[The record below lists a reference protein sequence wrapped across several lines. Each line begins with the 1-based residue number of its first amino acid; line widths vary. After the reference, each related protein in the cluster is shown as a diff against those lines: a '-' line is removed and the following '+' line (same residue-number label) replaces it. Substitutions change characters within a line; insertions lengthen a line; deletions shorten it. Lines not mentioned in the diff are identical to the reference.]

1 MTRSEIALLLG
12 LAAARDNR
20 RIDEVMVA
28 AWYEDLGDLDFADA
42 REALRRHYRES
53 TERVMPAHI
62 RQLVRA
68 IRQERRRGSPH
79 EIRALPSR
87 FEPDA
92 TRSARIREGVA
103 RCREVLASVMARRAA
118 ARQADRPTASEEATR

>member
-20 RIDEVMVA
+20 RVDEVMVA
-28 AWYEDLGDLDFADA
+28 AWHEDLGDLDFADA

-92 TRSARIREGVA
+92 TRSVRVREGVA

-118 ARQADRPTASEEATR
+118 ARQADRPTISEETTR

>member
-1 MTRSEIALLLG
+1 MNRSEIALLLG

-20 RIDEVMVA
+20 RVDEVMVA
-28 AWYEDLGDLDFADA
+28 AWHEDLADLDFADA

-68 IRQERRRGSPH
+68 IRRERRGAPH

-92 TRSARIREGVA
+92 TRSVRVREGVA
-103 RCREVLASVMARRAA
+103 RCREVLASVMAPKEGR
-118 ARQADRPTASEEATR
+118 